1 MIQLPKHGRVFVVGG
16 VSLTQARVGKN
27 WLPTLVELRSTYES
41 QLVQANYF
49 EKSPFTWIT
58 LMIRYGLVDSP
69 VPNYMRVSRK
79 SGALDLSI
87 EIDVSQILG
96 ASDDIVQKIFS
107 AAIARALNGVR
118 PKYDVPEILDV
129 CAAGET

>member
-1 MIQLPKHGRVFVVGG
+1 MKILPKHGRILVIGE
-16 VSLTQARVGKN
+16 VSLTQARLGKN
-27 WLPTLVELRSTYES
+27 WGPAIDRLRNEYEA
-41 QLVQANYF
+41 QLVQIKYF
-49 EKSPFTWIT
+49 DKTPFGWAT

-69 VPNYMRVSRK
+69 VPNYMQISK
-79 SGALDLSI
+79 KTGALDLSI

-96 ASDDIVQKIFS
+96 ASDDILRKIFS